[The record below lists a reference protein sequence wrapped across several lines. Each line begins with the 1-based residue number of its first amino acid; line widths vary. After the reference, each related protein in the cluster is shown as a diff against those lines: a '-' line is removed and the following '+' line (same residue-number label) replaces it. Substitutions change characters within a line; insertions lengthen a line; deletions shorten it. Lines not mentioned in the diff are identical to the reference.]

1 MKISVENLGI
11 LKKAEFELGE
21 LTLICGDN
29 NTGKTYA
36 TYALF
41 GFLDNWR
48 RFLSVDI
55 PDAAV
60 SELLTSGVTRV
71 DVTSYAMQAADILG
85 QGCNRYVRDLP
96 RVFASKSDR
105 FQNTRFVVSLDP
117 DTFASVSNRVFERRI
132 VPSNEISGSEGDA
145 ILLLSKVKG
154 DNHLVIS
161 LLKTSKRDLWPVR
174 IIQEVISDGIIELL
188 FHGVFPRT
196 FIVSAERTGATMFR
210 KELDFNRNRLLEEVG
225 RSDGDFDPMDFLF
238 RYRQDYP
245 SPVKVNVDFI
255 RRIERIVK
263 EDSFLVGEHQ
273 SMLDEFSDIIGGVY
287 LAEGNDTVYF
297 ETKSHLRLTMGE
309 SSSAVRSLLDIGFY
323 LRHVARP
330 GDLLI
335 VDEPELNLHPK
346 NQRRIARLFARLV
359 NLQVRVF
366 ATTHSDYIV
375 KELNTL
381 IMLNQDKPHLKRV
394 AKKESYQPNEL
405 LDPAKV
411 KVFIAERPVELV
423 GSKRRKMRYP
433 TLVPAAIEADF
444 GIEARS
450 FDETINEMNEIHD
463 AIVWGDD
470 E

>member
-145 ILLLSKVKG
+145 ILLLSKVKLRG
-154 DNHLVIS
+154 
-161 LLKTSKRDLWPVR
+161 T
-174 IIQEVISDGIIELL
+174 II
-188 FHGVFPRT
+188 
-196 FIVSAERTGATMFR
+196 
-210 KELDFNRNRLLEEVG
+210 
-225 RSDGDFDPMDFLF
+225 
-238 RYRQDYP
+238 
-245 SPVKVNVDFI
+245 
-255 RRIERIVK
+255 
-263 EDSFLVGEHQ
+263 
-273 SMLDEFSDIIGGVY
+273 
-287 LAEGNDTVYF
+287 
-297 ETKSHLRLTMGE
+297 
-309 SSSAVRSLLDIGFY
+309 
-323 LRHVARP
+323 
-330 GDLLI
+330 
-335 VDEPELNLHPK
+335 
-346 NQRRIARLFARLV
+346 
-359 NLQVRVF
+359 
-366 ATTHSDYIV
+366 
-375 KELNTL
+375 
-381 IMLNQDKPHLKRV
+381 
-394 AKKESYQPNEL
+394 
-405 LDPAKV
+405 
-411 KVFIAERPVELV
+411 
-423 GSKRRKMRYP
+423 
-433 TLVPAAIEADF
+433 
-444 GIEARS
+444 
-450 FDETINEMNEIHD
+450 
-463 AIVWGDD
+463 W
-470 E
+470 